1 MASYSGHTFSKHFI
15 AFVNV
20 LEELVNTRDTGRL
33 FEKLAEKKDEL
44 QTIRD
49 HCEQLSEFVKDQF
62 KDYET
67 IRGFAK
73 ENAQNFSNL
82 DPDDI
87 EKSEKLKTYFS
98 EDDLPFDSFP
108 QIKKIYTEL
117 VKAIAEHKNKLKE
130 KAKTEYKAVYKI
142 VEESAKATGVS
153 EDIFPDWEKMNQKI
167 TAEDNI
173 SKLELMISNSGAKQ
187 AQWLKTIS
195 DKSGKETVTFK
206 ISSKGLP
213 SQIETKDDLNNY
225 IGQLR
230 TKLEVELD
238 EGKTIIIE

>member
-1 MASYSGHTFSKHFI
+1 
-15 AFVNV
+15 V

-67 IRGFAK
+67 IHGFAK

-142 VEESAKATGVS
+142 VEESAKASGVS
-153 EDIFPDWEKMNQKI
+153 EDIFPKWEKMNQKI

-173 SKLELMISNSGAKQ
+173 SKLELMISTSGAQQ
-187 AQWLKTIS
+187 AQWLKAIS

-206 ISSKGLP
+206 ISSQGLP
-213 SQIETKDDLNNY
+213 AQIETKEDLDSY
-225 IGQLR
+225 IDQLR
-230 TKLEVELD
+230 AKLEAELKD
-238 EGKTIIIE
+238 GKTIIIE